1 MRCGPMTRLKRPSGK
16 ALGHA
21 RPVVSVC
28 TVGPGG
34 FRSCLEGIAPEARG

>member
-1 MRCGPMTRLKRPSGK
+1 MSCDTKIRVMGPSGE
-16 ALGHA
+16 ALGLA

-34 FRSCLEGIAPEARG
+34 FRSCLEGVAPEARG

>member
-1 MRCGPMTRLKRPSGK
+1 MRCAPMSRLMRPSGK
-16 ALGHA
+16 ALGLG

-34 FRSCLEGIAPEARG
+34 FRSCLEGVAPEARG